1 MRLRPRQRQGEPG
14 VWYQKDSIDQFIH
27 RYAYD
32 ADNRVEFVQT
42 SRDGLLWERDANYE
56 YLTSQRS
63 GKVVKIE

>member
-1 MRLRPRQRQGEPG
+1 M
-14 VWYQKDSIDQFIH
+14 WYQKDSIDQFIH